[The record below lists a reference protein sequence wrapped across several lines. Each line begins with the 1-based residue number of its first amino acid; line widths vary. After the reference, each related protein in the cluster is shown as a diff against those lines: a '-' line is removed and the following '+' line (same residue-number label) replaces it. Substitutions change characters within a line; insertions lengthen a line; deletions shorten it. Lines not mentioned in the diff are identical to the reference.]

1 MVGFESLSQQR
12 RSKVLMCPQPTKKM
26 QGFDVPSANKEDARF
41 ACALSQQRRCKI
53 WMFSQPTKG

>member
-26 QGFDVPSANKEDARF
+26 QGLHVPSANREDARF
-41 ACALSQQRRCKI
+41 GCFLSQQKDKVHKLGTRHK
-53 WMFSQPTKG
+53 F